1 MYQKTVKDWM
11 KARLFKFTSLTYW
24 RFSTKMFR
32 RLFTFEETKKAIE
45 KYFEAKPLGAEEV
58 SLLEACNRVLAEDV
72 TAPLDIPPF
81 NRSTVDG
88 YAVKAEDTFGA
99 DENRPVKLKVC
110 GTVNVGEMPKIKVE
124 HGTAAEIMT
133 GAPIPEGADA
143 VVMAENTELKD
154 SDIYV
159 YAAVAKDENVMKAG
173 ADIKRGET
181 VVKQGQLLGS
191 REIGAIAAVGLS
203 KVKVY
208 KVPRVAVLS
217 TGAEVTEPG
226 KQLAPGKIYDI
237 NAYSLST
244 AVMESGGKPV
254 YLGVFPDDQNEIEKA
269 LKRALASADMVVTSG
284 GVSVGPKDV
293 IPKTLSLLRKPGVI
307 VCGIAT
313 KPGKPTTIAVVDGK
327 PIFALPGHPTSA
339 LLIFHLLVRP
349 IIERMAGR
357 KNVEATTVKAL
368 ASTKMFPARGRRT
381 FVMVKLKKDE
391 SKRLIAEPVPVGLS
405 GAITTL
411 LRADGF
417 VEIPE
422 NQQFIDAEEEVI
434 VHLFKSFENIDV

>member
-1 MYQKTVKDWM
+1 
-11 KARLFKFTSLTYW
+11 
-24 RFSTKMFR
+24 MFR
-32 RLFTFEETKKAIE
+32 KLFTLEEAKKAIE
-45 KYFEAKPLGAEEV
+45 KHFEAKPIGVEEV
-58 SLLEACNRVLAEDV
+58 PLLEAYNRVLAEDV

-99 DENRPVKLKVC
+99 DENRPVKLKLC

-124 HGTAAEIMT
+124 YGTAAEIMT

-143 VVMAENTELKD
+143 VVMAENTELRNGEV
-154 SDIYV
+154 YV
-159 YAAVAKDENVMKAG
+159 YAAVAKDENIMRAG

-181 VVKQGQLLGS
+181 VAKQGQLLGA

-208 KVPRVAVLS
+208 KIPRVAVLS
-217 TGAEVTEPG
+217 TGAEITEPG
-226 KQLAPGKIYDI
+226 EPLAPGKIYDI

-244 AVMESGGKPV
+244 AVVESGGKPV
-254 YLGVFPDDQNEIEKA
+254 YLGVFPDDPDEIEKA
-269 LKRALASADMVVTSG
+269 LKKALSSADVVVTSG

-293 IPKTLSLLRKPGVI
+293 IPKTLSLLGKPGII

-313 KPGKPTTIAVVDGK
+313 KPGKPTTVAVVDGK

-349 IIERMAGR
+349 IIECMAGR
-357 KNVEATTVKAL
+357 KASEATAVRAL
-368 ASTKMFPARGRRT
+368 ALTRMFPARGRRT
-381 FVMVKLKKDE
+381 FIMVKLKRDE
-391 SKRLIAEPVPVGLS
+391 KQRLVAEPVPVGLS

-417 VEIPE
+417 IEIPE
-422 NQQFIDAEEEVI
+422 NQQFVDAGEEVT
-434 VHLFKSFENIDV
+434 VHLFQRLENIRV